1 MMEKAII
8 LRYSEIHLKG
18 NNRNFFESLLIEN
31 VKNALS
37 KYTFDFKKTYG
48 RYVIS
53 NYNQSQEES
62 IIDKLTKVFG
72 LHSISPAFVV
82 DNDLDKITEAAL
94 QLEIVPG
101 TFKVE
106 CNRADKTFPLKSFEV
121 AAEIGG
127 RLLSKYHKQLVVD
140 IHNPQQIVYIDMR
153 ENKKSFVFLKNIPAA
168 GGLPVG
174 CSGKGLLLLSGG
186 IDSPVAGYM
195 MAKRGMKI
203 SSIHFHSYP
212 FTSDQAREKV
222 MTLAKELTD
231 YTGKMDVYVVPF
243 TDIQIKI
250 HEECPEEFMITIMR
264 RFMMRIS
271 QKIAQKIGAG
281 ALITGES
288 LGQVASQTLE
298 SINTTN
304 SVATMP
310 VFRPLIGFDKM
321 DIIEISHKI
330 GTYQTS
336 ILPYEDCCTVF
347 LPKHPVTK
355 PKLHIIERAEQ
366 KLNIDELIEQAIENI
381 ELVQL

>member
-1 MMEKAII
+1 MGKAII

-37 KYTFDFKKTYG
+37 KYAFDFKKTYG

-53 NYNQSQEES
+53 NYDQSQEES

-94 QLEIVPG
+94 QLGVTEG

-106 CNRADKTFPLKSFEV
+106 CNRADKTFPMKSFEV

-127 RLLSKYHKQLVVD
+127 RLLSKYHKLVVD
-140 IHNPQQIVYIDMR
+140 IHNPQQIVNIDMR
-153 ENKKSFVFLKNIPAA
+153 ENKKSFVFIKNIPAA

>member
-1 MMEKAII
+1 
-8 LRYSEIHLKG
+8 
-18 NNRNFFESLLIEN
+18 
-31 VKNALS
+31 
-37 KYTFDFKKTYG
+37 
-48 RYVIS
+48 
-53 NYNQSQEES
+53 
-62 IIDKLTKVFG
+62 
-72 LHSISPAFVV
+72 
-82 DNDLDKITEAAL
+82 
-94 QLEIVPG
+94 
-101 TFKVE
+101 
-106 CNRADKTFPLKSFEV
+106 
-121 AAEIGG
+121 
-127 RLLSKYHKQLVVD
+127 
-140 IHNPQQIVYIDMR
+140 
-153 ENKKSFVFLKNIPAA
+153 
-168 GGLPVG
+168 
-174 CSGKGLLLLSGG
+174 
-186 IDSPVAGYM
+186 M

-231 YTGKMDVYVVPF
+231 FTGKMDVYIVPF

>member
-1 MMEKAII
+1 MEKAII

-18 NNRNFFESLLIEN
+18 NNRKFFEDLLIEN
-31 VKNALS
+31 IKTALGQFS
-37 KYTFDFKKTYG
+37 YNFQKTYG

-53 NYNQSQEES
+53 NYDESFEET
-62 IIDKLTKVFG
+62 IIEKLQKVFG
-72 LHSISPAFVV
+72 IHSISPCYVV
-82 DNDLDKITEAAL
+82 DNDLDKISEAIFML
-94 QLEIVPG
+94 QLADK

-106 CNRADKTFPLKSFEV
+106 CNRADKTFPMKSFEI
-121 AAEIGG
+121 AAELGG
-127 RLLSKYHKQLVVD
+127 RILSKHHKLVVD
-140 IHNPQQIVYIDMR
+140 IHNPQQIVHVDMR
-153 ENKKSFVFLKNIPAA
+153 ENKKTFVFLKNIPGA

-186 IDSPVAGYM
+186 IDSPVSGYM
-195 MAKRGMKI
+195 MSKRGMRI

-222 MTLAKELTD
+222 MTLAKKLTN

-271 QKIAQKIGAG
+271 EKIAKQIGAG

-304 SVATMP
+304 SVATLP

-321 DIIEISHKI
+321 EIIDISHKI
-330 GTYQTS
+330 ETYETS

-355 PKLHIIERAEQ
+355 PKLHIIERAEK
-366 KLNIDELIEQAIENI
+366 KLDIDTLIDQAIENI
-381 ELVQL
+381 EIVKL

>member
-8 LRYSEIHLKG
+8 LRYAEIHLKG
-18 NNRNFFESLLIEN
+18 NNRNFFENLLIEN

-37 KYTFDFKKTYG
+37 KFTFDFKKTYG

-53 NYNQSQEES
+53 NYDESQEES

-94 QLEIVPG
+94 QLEVTKG

-106 CNRADKTFPLKSFEV
+106 CNRADKTFPMKSFEV

-127 RLLSKYHKQLVVD
+127 RMLAKYHKDLIVD
-140 IHNPQQIVYIDMR
+140 IHNPQQIVHIDMR
-153 ENKKSFVFLKNIPAA
+153 ENRKSFVFLKNIPAA

-321 DIIEISHKI
+321 DIIDISHKI

-381 ELVQL
+381 EIVRV

>member
-1 MMEKAII
+1 M
-8 LRYSEIHLKG
+8 
-18 NNRNFFESLLIEN
+18 LIEN

-53 NYNQSQEES
+53 NYDQSQEES

-94 QLEIVPG
+94 QLGVTEG

-106 CNRADKTFPLKSFEV
+106 CNRADKTFPMKSFEV

-127 RLLSKYHKQLVVD
+127 RLLSKYHKLVVD
-140 IHNPQQIVYIDMR
+140 IHNPQQIVNIDMR
-153 ENKKSFVFLKNIPAA
+153 ENKKSFVFIKNIPAA